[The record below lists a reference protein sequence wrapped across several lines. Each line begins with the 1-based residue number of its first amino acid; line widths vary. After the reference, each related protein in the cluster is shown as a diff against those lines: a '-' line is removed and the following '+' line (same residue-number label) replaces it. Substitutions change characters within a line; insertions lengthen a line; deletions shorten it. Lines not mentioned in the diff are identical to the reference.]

1 MSLDAITPTSAVA
14 ATTGVRTGAGSGANT
29 PASDTP
35 APTRNAEVKADAR
48 HDAAAHAAE
57 LESAR
62 QAANRNLRGN
72 GCELAFEFDDASNRM
87 IARLIDTKTKEV
99 LRQYPSREALAIARA
114 LAEDRSQGV
123 LLQTNA

>member
-1 MSLDAITPTSAVA
+1 MSLDAITPTPAVA
-14 ATTGVRTGAGSGANT
+14 AVTGVRTGTGSDA
-29 PASDTP
+29 ALSS
-35 APTRNAEVKADAR
+35 APVPGESQAPKAAAR
-48 HDAAAHAAE
+48 HDASVHAAE

-72 GCELAFEFDDASNRM
+72 GRELAFEFDDASGRM

-99 LRQYPSREALAIARA
+99 LRQYPSKETLAIARA

>member
-1 MSLDAITPTSAVA
+1 MSLDAITPTPAVA
-14 ATTGVRTGAGSGANT
+14 AVSGVRTGTGSGAT
-29 PASDTP
+29 PNSEP
-35 APTRNAEVKADAR
+35 PQAPKVDAK
-48 HDAAAHAAE
+48 HEAAVHAAD

-72 GCELAFEFDDASNRM
+72 GRELAFEFDDASGRM

-99 LRQYPSREALAIARA
+99 LRQYPSKETLAIARA